1 MGQSFSFVLDEG
13 AYISKAKT
21 SFSKLK
27 RRRKQ
32 LKSLGQSPPPVAAR
46 SSSLGFQS
54 KTHEYEDAY
63 EEVLTV
69 SHNQNHAYKEY
80 IEEENTIK
88 FIRPRSVIDI
98 NLSLINTR

>member
-27 RRRKQ
+27 RSRKQ

-46 SSSLGFQS
+46 SSSLGLQS
-54 KTHEYEDAY
+54 VKIHEYEDAY
-63 EEVLTV
+63 EEILTV
-69 SHNQNHAYKEY
+69 PHHNYAYKEY